1 MKKPVFHTELSYL
14 LGLFLIALGS
24 SLTARSDFGVSMIV
38 APVYILH
45 RKLSLYDPHFTF
57 GVAEIMTQI
66 LVLLLLW
73 IVLRKVRVSDLFCFI
88 SAVLYALFLDGT
100 GALIALLPAA
110 SFWSR
115 IFLFA
120 AGVLSCATGVAMV
133 FHTYIPCQ
141 SYDYFVKRIA
151 EVFHLSSRRVKTL
164 YDLTCLVIALL
175 LSFAFF
181 GFGTFIGIHVGTII
195 TAFINGTLIAWISGI
210 LEKHFVFEDKLPLRK
225 YCE

>member
-38 APVYILH
+38 APAYILH
-45 RKLSLYDPHFTF
+45 RKLSLYDPRFTF
-57 GVAEIMTQI
+57 GITEILTQV

-73 IVLRKVRVSDLFCFI
+73 IVLRKIRVSDLFCFI

-110 SFWSR
+110 SLWNR
-115 IFLFA
+115 ILLFA

-141 SYDYFVKRIA
+141 SYDYFVKRIT
-151 EVFHLSSRRVKTL
+151 EVFRLSSHRVKTT
-164 YDLTCLVIALL
+164 YDLTSLIIALI

-181 GFGTFIGIHVGTII
+181 GFGTFIGVRAGTII

-210 LEKHFVFEDKLPLRK
+210 LEKHFVFKDKLPLRK